1 MTIASTVTI
10 FTHDHLEDIA
20 KQRDQNYE
28 NESTAYIFEDGS
40 AVVLHAYG
48 EDAEVVENYGLHA
61 DNEVL

>member
-1 MTIASTVTI
+1 MTIASTVTN
-10 FTHDHLEDIA
+10 FTHDYLETVA

-40 AVVLHAYG
+40 AVVLQAHVA
-48 EDAEVVENYGLHA
+48 DAEVVENYGLHA